1 VDRQAVN
8 DDARA
13 AWIFAALIVTVLAIL
28 GVVIQ
33 SFSLHSALARGK
45 VHAPE
50 LAGIRLLALWLPTTF
65 VWLAAGIGMGVFD
78 PSDHCAPGDWAML
91 WLALLYPLTL
101 WPALFL
107 ARRAGVRLGLGYFFA
122 QSLAPL
128 TLFFMGGLP
137 CVI

>member
-1 VDRQAVN
+1 MN

-13 AWIFAALIVTVLAIL
+13 AWVFAALVVTVLSIL

-33 SFSLHSALARGK
+33 SFFLHSALARGK

-50 LAGIRLLALWLPTTF
+50 LAGIRLLALWLPTTA
-65 VWLAAGIGMGVFD
+65 VWLAAGIGIGLAD
-78 PSDHCAPGDWAML
+78 PAARCAPGDWAML
-91 WLALLYPLTL
+91 WLAVFYPLTL

-107 ARRAGVRLGLGYFFA
+107 ARRARVRISFGYYVA
-122 QSLAPL
+122 HSLTPL

-137 CVI
+137 CVL

>member
-1 VDRQAVN
+1 MN

-33 SFSLHSALARGK
+33 SFFLHSALARGK

-50 LAGIRLLALWLPTTF
+50 LAGIRLLALWVPTTV
-65 VWLAAGIGMGVFD
+65 VWLAAGIGTGLLD
-78 PSDHCAPGDWAML
+78 PTERCAPGDWAML

-101 WPALFL
+101 WPAMFL
-107 ARRAGVRLGLGYFFA
+107 ARRAGVQLSLGYFA
-122 QSLAPL
+122 AHVLSPL
-128 TLFFMGGLP
+128 TLFVMGGLP
-137 CVI
+137 CVL

>member
-1 VDRQAVN
+1 MT

-28 GVVIQ
+28 GAVIQ
-33 SFSLHSALARGK
+33 SFSLHSALARGR
-45 VHAPE
+45 VQAPE
-50 LAGIRLLALWLPTTF
+50 LAGIRLLALWLPTTIA
-65 VWLAAGIGMGVFD
+65 WLAAGIGIGLLD
-78 PSDHCAPGDWAML
+78 PSERCTPGDWAML

-122 QSLAPL
+122 HSLAPA
-128 TLFFMGGLP
+128 TLFLMGGLP